1 MDPPI
6 PRANFAGDCT
16 SENGASLPVLLP
28 SKNSAI
34 FRVCKSDQCSILNS
48 EVLSTAPTLPR
59 ACIMPPQNAQY
70 DNLKSVLDE
79 GRLQMKNRLLA
90 STVLL
95 AWLLSIP
102 VAAQAPKGSSK
113 VWNPPRMADGHPDL
127 QGIWNYATITPM
139 ERPRELAGKAFL
151 SEQEA
156 ADFEKRA
163 QQNRNVDLNR
173 ETKPTTRGLVNGT
186 VETEDLAS
194 AYNEFWWDRGTKDR
208 KSTRL
213 NSSHLGISY
222 AVFC

>member
-1 MDPPI
+1 
-6 PRANFAGDCT
+6 
-16 SENGASLPVLLP
+16 
-28 SKNSAI
+28 
-34 FRVCKSDQCSILNS
+34 
-48 EVLSTAPTLPR
+48 
-59 ACIMPPQNAQY
+59 
-70 DNLKSVLDE
+70 LKSVLDE
-79 GRLQMKNRLLA
+79 GRLQMKNRFLA
-90 STVLL
+90 STILL

-102 VAAQAPKGSSK
+102 AAAQAPKGSAK
-113 VWNPPRMADGHPDL
+113 AWNPPRMADGRPDL

-194 AYNEFWWDRGTKDR
+194 AYNEFWWDRGTETCVHK
-208 KSTRL
+208 TYFI
-213 NSSHLGISY
+213 GY
-222 AVFC
+222 